1 MLERFNFDI
10 NVGTLTLTFSE
21 PVITSTLDPTQLTL
35 QSSRMSGAVN
45 IQLSNAA
52 STSSPNGP
60 VIVLDLGGD
69 DANSIKA
76 STQLATSIANT
87 FLSLTA
93 SAVQDLAGN
102 PVVSISP
109 SNALQVSAFVP
120 DTTPP
125 QLISFSL
132 DLELGSLQLFFS
144 EAVDHSTLN
153 PTGFTL
159 LNSNASAT
167 ISVFLTGGSAVA
179 VSPIEVMLTL
189 AAGDANLIRQLQ
201 DLATSVQ
208 DTYLVIGSSAIR
220 DYNNNPVTAVP
231 NSGAIQAS
239 QVIQVVGR
247 PEAVSF
253 PAFDLNAGMFN
264 ISFSESMNLS
274 SIDVTQFTLFS
285 DQSSPAAE
293 AYTLTGGT
301 LMSSANSNII
311 TIALTTLD
319 LNEIK
324 LLQNL
329 CTRATNCI
337 PAFTSQFGSDLEGNA
352 VVGLSPQTSQ
362 PFEGFVPDTTHP
374 CLDSFDLDMNTG
386 TLTLTFSEPVNAGSL
401 DPMQIALQ
409 GSPETSEVNII
420 ILLYLSNETTTTS
433 GNGPVIVLQLQGDAD
448 VIKATTLLATSIE
461 DTFLSLNPSAVQDLY
476 GNPVVPIAPFSA
488 LSPSMFIPD
497 TTSPELLW
505 FILDLNIGYLYL
517 SFSEAVDASSLYVT
531 LITLQNSP
539 SPNPTANYTLTGGTV
554 VSTGLTWVR
563 LLLTIDDANEL
574 RRSQN
579 LATSVEDTYLY
590 LDANTIAD
598 YSGNG
603 VAPTIIMAAEFI
615 SDVPPQAVSFPV
627 FDLDTGV
634 FTISFSEQLNS
645 SSIDVSQFMLFSGCS
660 SVATEMYSL
669 TGGAVGVSSSSS
681 TLNISLTFA
690 DLNEV
695 KLLQNLCT
703 SATNCIPAFTSQFGS
718 DLTGNPIVALS
729 PQQCRPF
736 EEFVAD
742 STSPFLLF
750 FDLDLD
756 ADTLIL
762 NFIEPVSVNT
772 LNPMYITL
780 QASATSAVISIQ
792 LSSSTITTSVN
803 GLAIVLQLQGDANRI
818 KASTQLATSAN
829 DTFLSLAA
837 GTVQDLDGS
846 PVVSVAPQN
855 ALQVSFFIADI
866 TPPELLSFSLDLDF
880 GSLQLTF
887 SEAVDLSRLDATGII
902 LQNSFSNATI
912 FLQLTGG
919 SVAAVSLT
927 EVLLVLTRE
936 DANHLRQLQD
946 LATSVDDT
954 FIALTPS
961 TILDYSSNPILA
973 IPPQTAI
980 MAFQIIAVTP
990 PELKYF
996 QLDLVSTGYLV
1007 LVFSEL
1013 VDPSTFDPAAVSL
1026 LNTRGLAPASYIYT
1040 LTSNSSVV
1048 RTVSNISVTISNYEV
1063 EVSTHGTTVVNV
1075 TLSDTDV
1082 DALEGIPGLASN
1094 CTNTFLT
1101 FTSDIIQDIGGNP
1114 AEGLESNNSL
1124 QAFKV
1129 NSIHCNPPGTLKH
1142 CNVSCPFSS

>member
-21 PVITSTLDPTQLTL
+21 PVSTSTLDPTQLTL

-45 IQLSNAA
+45 VQLSNAA

-69 DANSIKA
+69 DANSIRA
-76 STQLATSIANT
+76 STQLATSIAST

-93 SAVQDLAGN
+93 SAVEDLAGN

-144 EAVDHSTLN
+144 EAVNHSTLN

-159 LNSNASAT
+159 LNSNASPT
-167 ISVFLTGGSAVA
+167 RSFLLSGGSAVA
-179 VSPIEVMLTL
+179 VSLTEVMLTL
-189 AAGDANLIRQLQ
+189 AAGDANNIRQLQ

-220 DYNNNPVTAVP
+220 DYNNNPVIAIP

-253 PAFDLNAGMFN
+253 PAFDLNAAMFN

-285 DQSSPAAE
+285 DQSSLAAE
-293 AYTLTGGT
+293 AYTLTGGI

-311 TIALTTLD
+311 TISLTILD

-329 CTRATNCI
+329 CTRATDCI

-362 PFEGFVPDTTHP
+362 PFEGFVPDTTRP
-374 CLDSFDLDMNTG
+374 ILIIFDLDMNMG
-386 TLTLTFSEPVNAGSL
+386 TLTLTFSEPVNADSL

-420 ILLYLSNETTTTS
+420 LYLSNETTTTS

-448 VIKATTLLATSIE
+448 TIKATTLLATSIE

-476 GNPVVPIAPFSA
+476 GNPVIAIALFSA
-488 LSPSMFIPD
+488 LSPSTFIPD
-497 TTSPELLW
+497 TTPPELLW

-517 SFSEAVDASSLYVT
+517 SFSEAVDASSFVVT

-539 SPNPTANYTLTGGTV
+539 SPNPTANYALTGGTV

-563 LLLTIDDANEL
+563 LLLTMDDANEL
-574 RRSQN
+574 RQSQN

-590 LDANTIAD
+590 LVANTIAD

-603 VAPTIIMAAEFI
+603 VAPTIIMAANFI

-695 KLLQNLCT
+695 KLLQTLCT

-729 PQQCRPF
+729 PQQCWPF
-736 EEFVAD
+736 QEFVAD

-750 FDLDLD
+750 FVLDLD
-756 ADTLIL
+756 VGTLIL
-762 NFIEPVSVNT
+762 NFDEPVSVNT
-772 LNPMYITL
+772 LNPMHITL

-792 LSSSTITTSVN
+792 LSSSTVTTSVN

-829 DTFLSLAA
+829 NTFLSLAA
-837 GTVQDLDGS
+837 GTVQDLNGS

-866 TPPELLSFSLDLDF
+866 TQPELLSFSLDLDF
-880 GSLQLTF
+880 GSLQLSF
-887 SEAVDLSRLDATGII
+887 SEAVDLSTLNATGIT

-919 SVAAVSLT
+919 SVVAVSLT

-973 IPPQTAI
+973 FPPQNAI

-996 QLDLVSTGYLV
+996 QLDLASTGYLV

-1026 LNTRGLAPASYIYT
+1026 LNTRRLAPASYIYT

-1048 RTVSNISVTISNYEV
+1048 RTVSNIISVTISNYEV
-1063 EVSTHGTTVVNV
+1063 EVSTYGTTVVNV
-1075 TLSDTDV
+1075 TLSDTDI
-1082 DALEGIPGLASN
+1082 DALEGIPRLASN

-1129 NSIHCNPPGTLKH
+1129 NSVHCNPPGK
-1142 CNVSCPFSS
+1142 